1 VPAWATKTDTAI
13 ADGKPFVPHEYVVQA
28 LDTVFGP
35 HHWSFQIG
43 DVTVKEL
50 PNSELL
56 VYVPGTLSVIFADGT
71 EATRFDVGISPV
83 RRKKDMAD
91 LVATPTENYE
101 TAFKAAVTDAL
112 KGCAGDLGCC
122 FRPMLSAE
130 MEAAVLKGY
139 FDNEFKR
146 LRPVAP
152 DALENGKRALGRDDG
167 DLVGAPVPQPAAT
180 PAPAAASAVTLRLFG
195 DGTPLTPGGPP
206 AQSAGHGQTGDAIE
220 RAAYEKYLA
229 EHSNTAPLNV
239 TALRVWAHIYG
250 DGKPVADDPRS
261 RDAFAAY
268 VNDHAG
274 SIPPT
279 ADTLRVWYAQHGQKN
294 VGTGN
299 GNGKKPVPAAA

>member
-1 VPAWATKTDTAI
+1 
-13 ADGKPFVPHEYVVQA
+13 
-28 LDTVFGP
+28 
-35 HHWSFQIG
+35 
-43 DVTVKEL
+43 
-50 PNSELL
+50 
-56 VYVPGTLSVIFADGT
+56 
-71 EATRFDVGISPV
+71 
-83 RRKKDMAD
+83 
-91 LVATPTENYE
+91 VATPTENYE

-130 MEAAVLKGY
+130 MEAAVMKGY

-167 DLVGAPVPQPAAT
+167 NLVGAPVSH
-180 PAPAAASAVTLRLFG
+180 PAPAASSVTPRLFG
-195 DGTPLTPGGPP
+195 DGTLL
-206 AQSAGHGQTGDAIE
+206 TGDAIE
-220 RAAYEKYLA
+220 QTAYEKYLA
-229 EHSNTAPLNV
+229 ERGNTAPLNV
-239 TALRVWAHIYG
+239 NALRVWAHIYG

-279 ADTLRVWYAQHGQKN
+279 ADTLRVWHAQHGQKS
-294 VGTGN
+294 VVTGN
-299 GNGKKPVPAAA
+299 GNGKKPVPAGA